1 MLDAISLDQLRTF
14 VAAAEAGSFSAAG
27 RQLRRAQSVVS
38 HTLANLEAQT
48 GVRLFDRTGRYPV
61 LTEAGIALLHEAR
74 SVLKGVNDFK
84 AKARSMAEGLEPEL
98 AVVIDVM
105 YPMQA
110 LTRAVGEF
118 KAAFPH
124 TPLRLYVEALG
135 GVLKPVL
142 DGSCRL
148 GVIGSLPLIPDTV
161 QAEPLLDV
169 PMVKVVAPSH
179 PLASFDGEITP
190 AVLSHH
196 VQLVLTDRTDLTDG
210 NNYGVF
216 SQQTWRLAD
225 MGAKHA
231 FLCAGFGWGHMPVA
245 MVYAQLQSGELVAL
259 TRESAAC
266 RVQPIAVLAVYRHDH
281 PPGPA
286 GRWFLDRLK
295 DGSRA
300 CPSLDVASVRASGGR
315 T

>member
-1 MLDAISLDQLRTF
+1 MLDALSLDQLRTF

-27 RQLRRAQSVVS
+27 RKLRRAQSVVS

-48 GVRLFDRTGRYPV
+48 GVRLFDRSGRYPV
-61 LTEAGIALLHEAR
+61 LTEAGTALLQEAR
-74 SVLKGVNDFK
+74 TVLNGVNAFK
-84 AKARSMAEGLEPEL
+84 AKARSMAEGLEAEL
-98 AVVIDVM
+98 SVVIDVM

-118 KAAFPH
+118 KVAFPH

-142 DGSCRL
+142 DGTCRL

-179 PLASFDGEITP
+179 PLASFEGEITP
-190 AVLSHH
+190 AVLSRH
-196 VQLVLTDRTDLTDG
+196 VQLVLTDRTELTDG

-231 FLCAGFGWGHMPVA
+231 FLCAGFGWGHMPLA
-245 MVYAQLQSGELVAL
+245 MVHSQLQSGELVAL

-266 RVQPIAVLAVYRHDH
+266 RVQPIAVLAVYRQDH

-286 GRWFLDRLK
+286 GRWFLDLLK

-300 CPSLDVASVRASGGR
+300 CPTLTPPPRPGAD
-315 T
+315 

>member
-1 MLDAISLDQLRTF
+1 MLEAISLDQLRTF

-48 GVRLFDRTGRYPV
+48 GVRLFDRTARYPV
-61 LTEAGIALLHEAR
+61 LTKAGDALLQEAR
-74 SVLKGVNDFK
+74 AVLQGMNAFK
-84 AKARSMAEGLEPEL
+84 AKARSMADGLEPEL
-98 AVVIDVM
+98 TVVVDVM

-110 LTRAVGEF
+110 LTHAVGRFRE
-118 KAAFPH
+118 AFPH

-142 DGSCRL
+142 DGTCRL
-148 GVIGSLPLIPDTV
+148 GVIGTLPGIPDV
-161 QAEPLLDV
+161 LEAEKLLDV
-169 PMVKVVAPSH
+169 PMVKVVAPTH
-179 PLASFDGEITP
+179 PLASFDGELT
-190 AVLSHH
+190 ARELARH
-196 VQLVLTDRTDLTDG
+196 VQLVLTDRTNLSEG

-225 MGAKHA
+225 IGAKHA
-231 FLCAGFGWGHMPVA
+231 FLCAGFGWGHMPLA
-245 MVYAQLQSGELVAL
+245 MVHAQLQSGELVAL
-259 TRESAAC
+259 TRESPEC
-266 RVQPIAVLAVYRHDH
+266 RVPPIAVAAVYRHDN

-286 GRWFLDRLK
+286 GRWFLEQLK
-295 DGSRA
+295 DRSRA
-300 CPSLDVASVRASGGR
+300 CPSALGAAGDGAAA

>member
-1 MLDAISLDQLRTF
+1 MLEAISLDQLRTF

-48 GVRLFDRTGRYPV
+48 GVKLFDRGGRYPV
-61 LTEAGIALLHEAR
+61 LTDAGRALLQEAR
-74 SVLKGVNDFK
+74 SVLQGMNAFK
-84 AKARSMAEGLEPEL
+84 AKAKSMANGLEPEL
-98 AVVIDVM
+98 TAVIDVM

-110 LTRAVGEF
+110 LTKTVGGF
-118 KAAFPH
+118 RAAFPH

-135 GVLKPVL
+135 GVAKPVL
-142 DGSCRL
+142 DGTCAL
-148 GVIGSLPLIPDTV
+148 GVIGSLPTIPDIL
-161 QAEPLLDV
+161 QGEKLLDV

-179 PLASFDGEITP
+179 PLASVDGEIT
-190 AVLSHH
+190 ASELAKH
-196 VQLVLTDRTDLTDG
+196 VQLVLTDRTDLTAG

-216 SQQTWRLAD
+216 SPLTWRLAD

-231 FLCAGFGWGHMPVA
+231 FLCAGFGWGHMPLA
-245 MVYAQLQSGELVAL
+245 MVQAQINSGELVAL
-259 TRESAAC
+259 TRESPEC
-266 RVQPIAVLAVYRHDH
+266 RVPPISVHAVYRHDN

-286 GRWFLDRLK
+286 GRWFLDQLK

-300 CPSLDVASVRASGGR
+300 CPTTLAATRGTDAGGQ
-315 T
+315 